1 MHHDNTFTPIK
12 IGDLRLPNRIFMS
25 PLTRSRAT
33 EDHLPRPDLMA
44 KYYRQRATAGLIL
57 SEAIP
62 VDPMGVG
69 YARVPG
75 IWSKPQ
81 VEAWK
86 PITGAVHAEGGTIF
100 GQLWHVG
107 RISHSR
113 FLKGRLP
120 VAPSAIRP
128 AGHVSLVRPIT
139 LYETPRALALAEVRR
154 IAELF
159 NRAARFAKEAG
170 FDGVELHGANGY
182 LLDQF
187 LQSSTNVRS
196 DEYGGSIENRAR
208 LLLECTDAA
217 IQVFGPGRV
226 GMHLSPRR
234 DLHDM
239 GDSDPAA
246 TFGYVARELGKRAIA
261 FIMSRERLGA
271 DSLGLQIRK
280 EFGGTYVVN
289 EDFDLDMAEAAL
301 ESGIADAVGFGRL
314 FIANPDLPKRF
325 AHRAPLNALRPEM
338 YYAPGEEGYVDYPQ
352 WNEVRR
358 REHSSTIGSS

>member
-1 MHHDNTFTPIK
+1 MTILFTPIK
-12 IGDLRLPNRIFMS
+12 IGDLRLANRIFMS
-25 PLTRSRAT
+25 PLTRSRGT

-86 PITGAVHAEGGTIF
+86 PITAAVHAEGGTIF

-139 LYETPRALALAEVRR
+139 PYETPQALALAEVRR

-196 DEYGGSIENRAR
+196 DDPTQICPNALLTKR
-208 LLLECTDAA
+208 LS
-217 IQVFGPGRV
+217 
-226 GMHLSPRR
+226 MHLDPRCTMLQAKKVTLTPR
-234 DLHDM
+234 NGMKFAGVSIVPRSAVL
-239 GDSDPAA
+239 
-246 TFGYVARELGKRAIA
+246 
-261 FIMSRERLGA
+261 SRCG
-271 DSLGLQIRK
+271 SK
-280 EFGGTYVVN
+280 T
-289 EDFDLDMAEAAL
+289 
-301 ESGIADAVGFGRL
+301 
-314 FIANPDLPKRF
+314 NP
-325 AHRAPLNALRPEM
+325 
-338 YYAPGEEGYVDYPQ
+338 G
-352 WNEVRR
+352 
-358 REHSSTIGSS
+358 

>member
-1 MHHDNTFTPIK
+1 MTTLFTPIK

-25 PLTRSRAT
+25 PLTRSRGT

-86 PITGAVHAEGGTIF
+86 PITAAVHAEGATIF

-107 RISHSR
+107 RI
-113 FLKGRLP
+113 
-120 VAPSAIRP
+120 
-128 AGHVSLVRPIT
+128 
-139 LYETPRALALAEVRR
+139 
-154 IAELF
+154 
-159 NRAARFAKEAG
+159 
-170 FDGVELHGANGY
+170 
-182 LLDQF
+182 
-187 LQSSTNVRS
+187 
-196 DEYGGSIENRAR
+196 
-208 LLLECTDAA
+208 
-217 IQVFGPGRV
+217 
-226 GMHLSPRR
+226 
-234 DLHDM
+234 
-239 GDSDPAA
+239 
-246 TFGYVARELGKRAIA
+246 
-261 FIMSRERLGA
+261 
-271 DSLGLQIRK
+271 SLGLQIRK

-325 AHRAPLNALRPEM
+325 AHRAPLMHLDPRCTMLHAKKVTLTTRNGMKFAGVSIVPRSAVLSRCGSKTN
-338 YYAPGEEGYVDYPQ
+338 PG
-352 WNEVRR
+352 
-358 REHSSTIGSS
+358 